1 MLLLCK
7 QYATGQSKKNVRIVQ
22 ITINFFYNGSI
33 IKTTGHFVQFNIRHL
48 LSALE
53 IRECGTVTQASKQ
66 IHLSQSA
73 LTQAI
78 NKLESQLDIQLFERT
93 NSGMFTTP
101 SGELFLE
108 RVKRAFS
115 YLETAAHTLFDTD
128 KAKRLGFLRNVT
140 LRQLTALITIVEL
153 QNYTAAAVKLSLTQP
168 TLGKTIK
175 DLEHLTEQRLFNRV
189 PTGVEP
195 TWRARQLSRFASLF
209 FAEIHQGEDEVN
221 RLKGQRSGSVSVGS
235 LPLARTAIVPDTVT
249 ALLQAYP
256 DVKVSIIDG
265 PYEEQLSALLHGQLD
280 IIVGALRVPSPS
292 NDIEQHRLFDDSLS
306 VVARVGHPATELFT
320 QPVTQTDLTQY
331 QWIAPRQGTPTR
343 AVFSQFFQARGL
355 TPPQD
360 VVECSSLV
368 AVRGLL
374 LNSDRITLLPARQ
387 VAVEVR
393 SGLLA
398 ISSQPLPDSKREIGY
413 TLRKNWKPTP
423 VQARFIELLS
433 DIAR

>member
-1 MLLLCK
+1 MQL
-7 QYATGQSKKNVRIVQ
+7 
-22 ITINFFYNGSI
+22 
-33 IKTTGHFVQFNIRHL
+33 NIRHL

-53 IRECGTVTQASKQ
+53 IKECGTVTQASKQ

-78 NKLESQLDIQLFERT
+78 NKLEDQLDSQLFERS
-93 NSGMFTTP
+93 NSGMFTTA

-115 YLETAAHTLFDTD
+115 YLETAAHALFDTD
-128 KAKRLGFLRNVT
+128 KTKRMAFLRNVT
-140 LRQLTALITIVEL
+140 IRQLTALNTIVEL
-153 QNYTAAAVKLSLTQP
+153 QNYTAAAVRLSLTQP

-175 DLEHLTEQRLFNRV
+175 DLEHLSEQRLFNRV

-195 TWRARQLSRFASLF
+195 TWRARQLSKFASLF
-209 FAEIHQGEDEVN
+209 FAEIHQGEDEVK
-221 RLKGQRSGSVSVGS
+221 RLKGQRSGSVTIGS

-249 ALLQAYP
+249 ALLQEFP
-256 DVKVSIIDG
+256 DAKVSIIDG
-265 PYEEQLSALLHGQLD
+265 PYEEQLNTLLHGQLD
-280 IIVGALRVPSPS
+280 IIVGALRTASPS
-292 NDIEQHRLFDDSLS
+292 NDIEQCKLFDDSLS
-306 VVARVGHPATELFT
+306 VVARVGHPATNLFT
-320 QPVTQTDLTQY
+320 QPVTQTNLTQY

-343 AVFSQFFQARGL
+343 AIFSQFFEARGL

-387 VAVEVR
+387 VAVEVK

-398 ISSQPLPDSKREIGY
+398 ISAQPLPDSKREIGY
-413 TLRKNWKPTP
+413 TLRKHWKPTP
-423 VQARFIELLS
+423 VQARFIELLTQ
-433 DIAR
+433 IAR